1 MHWSTATTRWADM
14 DGFGHMNNARYFEL
28 IDTAIDVHLQ
38 EAIGG
43 AVDDPD
49 TIGVFAEASC
59 RFFQEIGYPAP
70 IDLGVV
76 VDRVGR
82 SSIVYRVG
90 LFQGDDDGGR
100 RGAGRRGVRRQ
111 HRPGATGHADP
122 RRRARGRGGG
132 SCDEHPRPARRRLP
146 RAAARLAARDV
157 RSGCARCCTEPT
169 RR

>member
-1 MHWSTATTRWADM
+1 VTTERAPRPTRGDFVHWSSATTRWADM

-38 EAIGG
+38 ETVGG
-43 AVDDPD
+43 IADDPD

-90 LFQGDDDGGR
+90 LFQGDEDAAAEGR
-100 RGAGRRGVRRQ
+100 IVVVYVDN
-111 HRPGATGHADP
+111 TD
-122 RRRARGRGGG
+122 
-132 SCDEHPRPARRRLP
+132 PARRATALP
-146 RAAARLAARDV
+146 DAIRSAAEGLMR
-157 RSGCARCCTEPT
+157 
-169 RR
+169 

>member
-1 MHWSTATTRWADM
+1 M

-38 EAIGG
+38 ETVGNV
-43 AVDDPD
+43 VDDPD

-76 VDRVGR
+76 VDRIGR

-90 LFQGDDDGGR
+90 LFQGADDAAAEGR
-100 RGAGRRGVRRQ
+100 VVVVYVDNTVPA
-111 HRPGATGHADP
+111 
-122 RRRARGRGGG
+122 
-132 SCDEHPRPARRRLP
+132 RPAAP
-146 RAAARLAARDV
+146 VPDPI
-157 RSGCARCCTEPT
+157 RSAVEELLR
-169 RR
+169 

>member
-1 MHWSTATTRWADM
+1 VTTERAPRPTRGDFVHWSSATTRWADM

-38 EAIGG
+38 ETVGG
-43 AVDDPD
+43 IADDPD

-59 RFFQEIGYPAP
+59 RFFQEISYPAP

-90 LFQGDDDGGR
+90 LFQGDEDAAAEGR
-100 RGAGRRGVRRQ
+100 IVVVYVDN
-111 HRPGATGHADP
+111 TDP
-122 RRRARGRGGG
+122 A
-132 SCDEHPRPARRRLP
+132 RPATALP
-146 RAAARLAARDV
+146 DPIRSAAEGLMR
-157 RSGCARCCTEPT
+157 
-169 RR
+169 